1 MDNNASDTLHSNVLY
16 FIENHSAIE
25 PEIRKLVSDNQ
36 ALSKQVEELLKE
48 KLQHEE
54 YYGNNQSIEVQ
65 ELRRQ
70 VGLLTKE
77 RDSLHVLWQTSQKTI
92 EALETELKTYQHCDD
107 RVGKQSIACERRGLE
122 MKLDTALADYMEI
135 EKQYKKLHSD
145 RNILEKELKTKEKHI
160 FELKE
165 KCNDLEDKVAEL
177 NKTLDECKVVCLAE
191 KKSNEDMKSQL
202 ALCRKELVEKTNREG
217 EAKLKVAEALQLF
230 DFVSAQKTEAL
241 KTVSDLK
248 EELTKVKNSI
258 AAVSREA
265 EESYRREIDGVKE
278 RYNEKVTDMLEHV
291 KCLDSELV
299 EKGILLNKALRENKI
314 LQASNESLIIK
325 QNDNIKALDPKLALA
340 EEKLEA
346 IFQDLVAS
354 ERRNMQLACEKQ
366 ALAMDMQRVQ
376 DWHAR
381 ELKRRDWE
389 HKLLEGQCEE
399 LKLQVNHLEKSLD
412 ESRDMVNKMQEM
424 LAARI
429 ALSQKV
435 VSTKEQELV
444 ELKKHL
450 ESQMELNNKWKESY
464 VDMTEKMKKKFE
476 ELYEENKHLK
486 SLHQL
491 PSNSSTESVII

>member
-1 MDNNASDTLHSNVLY
+1 NLLQKLQKYEWQEQLLRNENVTNPGN
-16 FIENHSAIE
+16 ENHSAIE

-70 VGLLTKE
+70 VGLLTK
-77 RDSLHVLWQTSQKTI
+77 
-92 EALETELKTYQHCDD
+92 
-107 RVGKQSIACERRGLE
+107 SIACERRGLE

-278 RYNEKVTDMLEHV
+278 RYNEKVTD
-291 KCLDSELV
+291 
-299 EKGILLNKALRENKI
+299 IENKI

-346 IFQDLVAS
+346 IFQDL
-354 ERRNMQLACEKQ
+354 Q

-381 ELKRRDWE
+381 EIKRRDWE

-412 ESRDMVNKMQEM
+412 ESHDMGGVHER
-424 LAARI
+424 ARVSGVKK
-429 ALSQKV
+429 ALG
-435 VSTKEQELV
+435 
-444 ELKKHL
+444 
-450 ESQMELNNKWKESY
+450 KWKESY

-491 PSNSSTESVII
+491 PSNSTLSTYCRLQL